1 MIRDDIDRALGRIEG
16 DTRLAMLRRTG
27 LMVLRERFAPSA
39 PPLRVQISEDLSVS
53 ALAHLTHAIQRATT
67 LSAKALLEP
76 QSDSIV
82 LGKHIREMTP
92 LVPRLQTGHMLL
104 FGFPEPSVS
113 ANHLDFQRPEH
124 LAERAVREFL
134 SVLPRDASDTDSLEA
149 LPARRS
155 QFRAAVSAVARAV
168 SDTSSS
174 LSFSLRDDRGE
185 ESEEAVLT
193 SEQTRRVPEVLK
205 DSRIDSTPLTVE
217 GLMDGMRTQRRV
229 FFILEN
235 ETGKE
240 YKGAIEEHQLE
251 DVRDAINTQVRA
263 RLIKAVQV
271 RADGS
276 QGRPSYRLI
285 GLDPRPETLA
295 E

>member
-1 MIRDDIDRALGRIEG
+1 MIRDDIDRALGKIEG
-16 DTRLAMLRRTG
+16 DSRLAMVRRTG

-39 PPLRVQISEDLSVS
+39 PPLRVQISEDLTVS
-53 ALAHLTHAIQRATT
+53 SLAHLTHAIQKATS
-67 LSAKALLEP
+67 LSAKALLDP

-82 LGKHIREMTP
+82 VGKHIREMTP

-104 FGFPEPSVS
+104 FGFPEPEIS
-113 ANHLDFQRPEH
+113 ADHLDLQRSEH

-134 SVLPRDASDTDSLEA
+134 AVLPRDAGDTDALEA

-168 SDTSSS
+168 ADTESS
-174 LSFSLRDDRGE
+174 LTFTLRGE
-185 ESEEAVLT
+185 PGQEAEEAVLT
-193 SEQTRRVPEVLK
+193 SDQTRRVPEVLK
-205 DSRIDSTPLTVE
+205 DSRLDSTPLTVE
-217 GLMDGMRTQRRV
+217 GLMDGMRTQQRV

-251 DVRDAINTQVRA
+251 EVRDAINTQVRA
-263 RLIKAVQV
+263 RLIRAVQV

-295 E
+295 D

>member
-1 MIRDDIDRALGRIEG
+1 VIRDDIDRALGGIEG

-39 PPLRVQISEDLSVS
+39 PPLRIQVSEDLSVT
-53 ALAHLTHAIQRATT
+53 ALAHLSHAIQQATS
-67 LSAKALLEP
+67 LSAKALLDP

-82 LGKHIREMTP
+82 LGKHIRESTP
-92 LVPRLQTGHMLL
+92 LIPRLQTGHMLL
-104 FGFPEPSVS
+104 FGFPEPEVS
-113 ANHLDFQRPEH
+113 ADHLDFLRPEH

-134 SVLPRDASDTDSLEA
+134 AVLPQDANDNASLEA

-168 SDTSSS
+168 SDTDSS
-174 LSFSLRDDRGE
+174 LTFTLRGDRNE

-193 SEQTRRVPEVLK
+193 SEQTQRVPEILK

-235 ETGKE
+235 ETGRE
-240 YKGAIEEHQLE
+240 YQGSIEEHQLE
-251 DVRDAINTQVRA
+251 EVRDAINTQVRA
-263 RLIKAVQV
+263 RLIKAVQI
-271 RADGS
+271 RGDGS
-276 QGRPSYRLI
+276 HGRPSYRLL
-285 GLDPRPETLA
+285 GLIPRSETLA
-295 E
+295 D